1 MTTDF
6 HDLTLAT
13 QSDGIDESGGGDDRR
28 LIRLQLTQ
36 QIDATVFDQVSIL
49 TGERLVCQSI
59 VNGFTEMDT
68 FARLFNKIEHCRPP
82 YEMKAKEPLY
92 LDSSQK
98 QDTDQYQQNRGR

>member
-59 VNGFTEMDT
+59 VNGFAEMDK
-68 FARLFNKIEHCRPP
+68 FAGLFNKIKHCGPP
-82 YEMKAKEPLY
+82 FEQKAKEPLY
-92 LDSSQK
+92 LDSMNSSQK
-98 QDTDQYQQNRGR
+98 QDTDQYQ